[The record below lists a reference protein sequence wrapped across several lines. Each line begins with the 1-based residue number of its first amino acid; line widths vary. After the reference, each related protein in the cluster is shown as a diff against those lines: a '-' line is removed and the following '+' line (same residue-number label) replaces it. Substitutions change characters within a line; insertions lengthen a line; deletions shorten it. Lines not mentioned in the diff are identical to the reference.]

1 MKSCES
7 QEESRE
13 RLEKML
19 SKDARSFIHSL
30 IFGVESDG
38 NERRRREREE
48 EDSTG
53 GL

>member
-7 QEESRE
+7 QEESKE
-13 RLEKML
+13 RLERML

-38 NERRRREREE
+38 NERREREK

-53 GL
+53 GP